1 LPTTRVVLVSHG
13 GLAQALLATAQMIVG
28 PTEGVETIALEPGMG
43 TDAITSAL
51 AGIVSAAAPQ
61 IGVLA
66 LLDLLGG
73 SPATACGRVMAVDDR
88 VEVVTG
94 CNLPMLL
101 EVMLARDRL
110 DVHELAR
117 LACQR
122 GKEGILDL
130 RTALGE
136 ASSNG

>member
-1 LPTTRVVLVSHG
+1 MPTTRLVLVSHG

-28 PTEGVETIALEPGMG
+28 PVEGVETIALEAGMG
-43 TDAITSAL
+43 TEAITSAL
-51 AGIVSAAAPQ
+51 EDIVAAAPPQ
-61 IGVLA
+61 SGILA

-101 EVMLARDRL
+101 EVLLSRDRL
-110 DVHELAR
+110 DVHDLAR
-117 LACQR
+117 LARER
-122 GKEGILDL
+122 GKEGIIDL

-136 ASSNG
+136 AASDE